1 MLDPKSGVV
10 AAINAVRRLSQSQK
24 EAVLG
29 YTGYLPTVFPSTRQ
43 ADTALKNLEGKVT
56 ALGKGEASLNG
67 AIGQMAVQEWRI
79 VRDLIASLD
88 FTNMEPADLDRQLDI
103 IEATAMRAAAMA
115 ENAYTNQYV
124 EEFAR
129 YPGRFQLKKPGGTPT
144 QAAPKAEA
152 QIPRVRG
159 NADYNKLKPGT
170 LFIDPNGERRRK
182 PK

>member
-1 MLDPKSGVV
+1 
-10 AAINAVRRLSQSQK
+10 
-24 EAVLG
+24 
-29 YTGYLPTVFPSTRQ
+29 
-43 ADTALKNLEGKVT
+43 
-56 ALGKGEASLNG
+56 
-67 AIGQMAVQEWRI
+67 
-79 VRDLIASLD
+79 
-88 FTNMEPADLDRQLDI
+88 
-103 IEATAMRAAAMA
+103 MRAAAMA

-144 QAAPKAEA
+144 QTAPKAEA